1 MEFTYDEIAKFMK
14 EYLEAYAAYAQNPDT
29 TYQMHDYY
37 APDFQIVHFI
47 AGVKTITGR
56 DNFLRLMSSHPSS
69 HEKLVAEDITIDDRR
84 KVAVLLLKT
93 EITDKT
99 IGKVAVTKHYL
110 VHYQLIVDENNTLK
124 IKDIKLF
131 DERLAP
137 GATDVGDIFMKDPE
151 MAKLFG
157 D

>member
-1 MEFTYDEIAKFMK
+1 MEFTYDEITKFMK
-14 EYLEAYAAYAQNPDT
+14 EYLEAYAAYAQDRGT
-29 TYQMHDYY
+29 THKMHDYY

-56 DNFLRLMSSHPSS
+56 DNFLHLMSAHPSS
-69 HEKLVAEDITIDDRR
+69 HEKLVAEDITVDDRR

-99 IGKVAVTKHYL
+99 TGKVAVTKHYL
-110 VHYQLIVDENNTLK
+110 VHYQLIVDDNNTLK

-151 MAKLFG
+151 MANLFG

>member
-1 MEFTYDEIAKFMK
+1 MK
-14 EYLEAYAAYAQNPDT
+14 EYLDAYAAYAQDPGT
-29 TYQMHDYY
+29 TYRMHDYY

-56 DNFLRLMSSHPSS
+56 DNFLHLMSAHPSS
-69 HEKLVAEDITIDDRR
+69 YEKLVAEDITVDDRR
-84 KVAVLLLKT
+84 NVAVMLLKT

-99 IGKVAVTKHYL
+99 TGKVAVIKHYL
-110 VHYQLIVDENNTLK
+110 VHYQLIVDDNNTLK

-137 GATDVGDIFMKDPE
+137 GVTDVGDIFMKDPE
-151 MAKLFG
+151 MANLFG